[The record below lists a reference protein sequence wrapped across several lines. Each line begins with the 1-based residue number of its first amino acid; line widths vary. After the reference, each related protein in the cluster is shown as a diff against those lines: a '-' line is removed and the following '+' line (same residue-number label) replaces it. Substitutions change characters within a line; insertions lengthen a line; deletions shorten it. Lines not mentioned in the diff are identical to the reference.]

1 MTTGRVDR
9 PAPALPA
16 LPGLWDASLRR
27 SSVELKSFFRN
38 RQSLVFTMALPVIL
52 LVVFGSIFSG
62 TIEGT
67 HTDFRQVF
75 VSGIIAAGVMSTAF
89 TGLAMSVAL
98 EREMGIVRRLASSP
112 MPKAAYFVGKI
123 VRVGVTSLLETVLL
137 LALGVAFFGLKLPGD
152 AQHWF
157 AFGWVLILGAAACS
171 LAGLAYCALIPN
183 ARSASA
189 IITPPFLVLQF
200 ISGVFFP
207 FNQLPSWM
215 QGVAS
220 LFPLKW
226 MTQGFR
232 YAFLPQDFQVVEK
245 GGTWNLPGIATM
257 LLAWTVGGA
266 LLTLVSFRWRGPR
279 VR

>member
-1 MTTGRVDR
+1 MTALPVDR
-9 PAPALPA
+9 SAPA
-16 LPGLWDASLRR
+16 LPGLFEASVQR
-27 SSVELKSFFRN
+27 SAVELKSFFRN

-52 LVVFGSIFSG
+52 LVVFGSVFSG

-67 HTDFRQVF
+67 NTDFRQVF

-98 EREMGIVRRLASSP
+98 EREMGIIRRLASSP
-112 MPKAAYFVGKI
+112 MPKAAYFIGKI
-123 VRVGVTSLLETVLL
+123 VRVAVTSLLEAVLL
-137 LALGVAFFGLKLPGD
+137 LALGVAFFGLELPGD
-152 AQHWF
+152 ARHWLT
-157 AFGWVLILGAAACS
+157 FGWVLGLGAAACS
-171 LAGLAYCALIPN
+171 LAGFAYCALIPN

-200 ISGVFFP
+200 ISGVFYP

-220 LFPLKW
+220 FFPLKW

-232 YAFLPQDFQVVEK
+232 YAFLPDDFKVVEQ
-245 GGTWNLPGIATM
+245 GGHWDLSGIAVM
-257 LLAWTVGGA
+257 LLFWTVAGA
-266 LLTLVSFRWRGPR
+266 LLTLVTFRWRGPR